1 MKQDNYILLKGPAVK
16 PHFKQKKKCHKQ
28 LRSIVFPLHSQK
40 GDDKFFMTNLPDEVQ
55 GNFVQIKMSKCLNVK
70 FGKQTK
76 VSRNYFLNV

>member
-55 GNFVQIKMSKCLNVK
+55 GNFVQIKMSKCQSFQQIWEANEGVK
-70 FGKQTK
+70 ELFP
-76 VSRNYFLNV
+76 